1 MCLQDGGGGL
11 EDDRVGGLVLKGLS
25 GCVCNQDRAT
35 DGGRE
40 GFVHQPFPTLP
51 FTFCCM
57 AAPRLSDMTNRSACL
72 TETVKKSKSGVEA
85 CVYVCVRV
93 CVCVCGLVL

>member
-1 MCLQDGGGGL
+1 MFSQMGALKTTGWGI
-11 EDDRVGGLVLKGLS
+11 LKGLS
-25 GCVCNQDRAT
+25 GLRVQRDRET

-57 AAPRLSDMTNRSACL
+57 AAPGLSDMTNRSACL
-72 TETVKKSKSGVEA
+72 TEKVAVGK
-85 CVYVCVRV
+85 
-93 CVCVCGLVL
+93 

>member
-1 MCLQDGGGGL
+1 M
-11 EDDRVGGLVLKGLS
+11 LKGLS
-25 GCVCNQDRAT
+25 ARVCNRDRET

-57 AAPRLSDMTNRSACL
+57 AATGLSDMTNRSACL
-72 TETVKKSKSGVEA
+72 TETVAVGK
-85 CVYVCVRV
+85 
-93 CVCVCGLVL
+93 